1 MLTAVPPVNG
11 AGAVVPNQERGLSLV
26 DATLRA
32 TAAAAVAAALDF
44 RAEAAWALSA
54 CSMSEVACAVAARR
68 AASTCIAP

>member
-32 TAAAAVAAALDF
+32 TAAAAAAAALDF
-44 RAEAAWALSA
+44 RAEAA
-54 CSMSEVACAVAARR
+54 
-68 AASTCIAP
+68 